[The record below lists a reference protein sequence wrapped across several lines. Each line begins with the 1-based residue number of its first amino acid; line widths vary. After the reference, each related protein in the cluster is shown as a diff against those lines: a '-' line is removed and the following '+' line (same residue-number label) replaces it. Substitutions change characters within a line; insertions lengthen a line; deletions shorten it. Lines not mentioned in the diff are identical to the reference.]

1 MALTSL
7 LVCADAEAVQVL
19 TRVLEDLGIEVESC
33 SGLETARVRIGEE
46 AFSAVIVDCVEESAA
61 EGFIA
66 EVRKTSRNQSTVVVV
81 MVEGRDAVSD
91 IFAKGANFALYKP
104 ISRERAEHSIR
115 AARSLIR
122 QERRIQPRIP
132 VQSRA
137 SIAYPGKEDAA
148 ATLVDL
154 NDRGL
159 GVRAEDRLP
168 PSCKVYFQFSLPENS
183 SVVRLAGEVMW
194 QDAAGR
200 VGIRFAQI
208 PQGSRK
214 VLQSWVQAN
223 SATESSADPVTAAS
237 PADDLR
243 MGLTAGLG
251 LLTVSAADRR
261 KLERQT
267 CRLGAE
273 VFRAASRAPIRC
285 TLSDIS
291 EAGCYVEASE
301 SLPVGSAL
309 EIVVRTDEAKFCL
322 AGTVQSAHPG
332 FGMGVRFNL
341 RNEEQKKQVQQL
353 ILCARAEAKA
363 GE

>member
-19 TRVLEDLGIEVESC
+19 SRVLDDLGIQVEAC
-33 SGLETARVRIGEE
+33 GDAHAARARVNEQS
-46 AFSAVIVDCVEESAA
+46 FHAVIVDCADETAGA
-61 EGFIA
+61 DFITYA
-66 EVRKTSRNQSTVVVV
+66 RKTSGNQSAVIVA
-81 MVEGRDAVSD
+81 MVDGRNPVSD
-91 IFAKGANFALYKP
+91 IFARGANFALYKP
-104 ISRERAEHSIR
+104 ISRERAAHSIR
-115 AARSLIR
+115 AARGLIR

-132 VQSRA
+132 VHSKA
-137 SIAYPGKEDAA
+137 SIAYAGKEDAP

-159 GVRAEDRLP
+159 GVRAEDRLS
-168 PSCKVYFQFSLPENS
+168 PSCKVYFQFSLPEND

-214 VLQSWVQAN
+214 VLQGWVQAN
-223 SATESSADPVTAAS
+223 SSPEINPESES
-237 PADDLR
+237 PGSHTDDLGV
-243 MGLTAGLG
+243 GLTAGLG
-251 LLTVSAADRR
+251 LLSVSAADRR

-273 VFRAASRAPIRC
+273 VYRMASSAPIRC
-285 TLSDIS
+285 TLSDVS
-291 EAGCYVEASE
+291 AAGCYLEASE
-301 SLPVGSAL
+301 TLCVGTAL
-309 EIVVRTDEAKFCL
+309 EIVVRTQNLKFGI
-322 AGTVQSAHPG
+322 AGTVQSEHPG
-332 FGMGVRFNL
+332 FGMGVRFSL

-353 ILCARAEAKA
+353 IVWAQGEAKLS
-363 GE
+363 E

>member
-7 LVCADAEAVQVL
+7 LVCADAGTVQVL
-19 TRVLEDLGIEVESC
+19 SRVLEDLGITVESC
-33 SGLETARVRIGEE
+33 SDSDRARPRIKEQS
-46 AFSAVIVDCVEESAA
+46 FNAVIVDYVDETAA
-61 EGFIA
+61 ELVTYA
-66 EVRKTSRNQSTVVVV
+66 RETSSNQSMVIVV
-81 MVEGRDAVSD
+81 MVNGGDAVTD
-91 IFAKGANFALYKP
+91 IFSKGANFALYKP
-104 ISRERAEHSIR
+104 ISQERAAHSIR
-115 AARSLIR
+115 AARGLIR
-122 QERRIQPRIP
+122 QERRIQPRVP

-137 SIAYPGKEDAA
+137 SIAYPGKEDAR

-154 NDRGL
+154 NDSGL

-168 PSCKVYFQFSLPENS
+168 PSCKVYFQFSLPQND

-194 QDAAGR
+194 QDASGR

-223 SATESSADPVTAAS
+223 SFPETGVESETPRLQPDELSV
-237 PADDLR
+237 
-243 MGLTAGLG
+243 GLTAGLG

-261 KLERQT
+261 KLERQA

-273 VFRAASRAPIRC
+273 VYRVASRAPIRC

-291 EAGCYVEASE
+291 AAGCYVEASE
-301 SLPVGSAL
+301 SLPVGTAL
-309 EIVVRTDEAKFCL
+309 EIVVRTRDLRFCL
-322 AGTVQSAHPG
+322 AGTVHSAHPG
-332 FGMGVRFNL
+332 FGMGVRFSL

-353 ILCARAEAKA
+353 ILCAGAEAKVN
-363 GE
+363 E

>member
-19 TRVLEDLGIEVESC
+19 TRVLQDLGIEVESC
-33 SGLETARVRIGEE
+33 SDPHVARARIDERS
-46 AFSAVIVDCVEESAA
+46 FNAVIVDCVDETAA
-61 EGFIA
+61 ASFITYA
-66 EVRKTSRNQSTVVVV
+66 RKTSTNQSTVIVV
-81 MVEGRDAVSD
+81 MVDGRDPVSD

-104 ISRERAEHSIR
+104 ISRERATHSIR
-115 AARSLIR
+115 AARGLIQ
-122 QERRIQPRIP
+122 QERRIQPRFP

-137 SIAYPGKEDAA
+137 SIAYAGKEDAP

-154 NDRGL
+154 NDCGL

-168 PSCKVYFQFSLPENS
+168 PSCKVYFQFSLPENAA
-183 SVVRLAGEVMW
+183 VVRLAGEVMW
-194 QDAAGR
+194 QDASGR

-214 VLQSWVQAN
+214 VLQAWVQAN
-223 SATESSADPVTAAS
+223 SSAESSQQSETAGIQT
-237 PADDLR
+237 DDLR

-251 LLTVSAADRR
+251 LLSVSTADRR

-273 VFRAASRAPIRC
+273 LYRVASRAPIRC

-291 EAGCYVEASE
+291 TGGCYVEASE
-301 SLPVGSAL
+301 TLPTGTAL
-309 EIVVRTDEAKFCL
+309 EIVVRTQDLRFGI
-322 AGTVQSAHPG
+322 AGTVLNEHPG
-332 FGMGVRFNL
+332 FGMGVRFSL

-353 ILCARAEAKA
+353 ILCAQGEAKVD
-363 GE
+363 E